1 MLSKSATY
9 AIQALSYLTLRSNE
23 ERPVPIAQIAEDLS
37 IPYHFLKKILA
48 DLTIKG
54 LLRSQRS
61 AKGGV
66 TLIKDPRQLSVLD
79 IIIATDGADMF
90 QECIL
95 KLPGCGERVPCPM
108 HHSWAIERGRL
119 RTMFA
124 GTTIHDLAHRIETK
138 GYRLS

>member
-1 MLSKSATY
+1 MLSKSAIY
-9 AIQALSYLTLRSNE
+9 AIQALSYLTLRAVD

-48 DLTIKG
+48 DLAIKG
-54 LLRSQRS
+54 LLKSQRS

-66 TLIKDPRQLSVLD
+66 SLIKDPRQLSVLD

-95 KLPGCGERVPCPM
+95 KPCPM